1 MTAIKATPAHVA
13 LPCPEAPA
21 APASPQRS
29 RSLLSVTSLSVADV
43 SAILRLAT
51 LLEAEDPLVR
61 ARRLASRRVA
71 LLFYEAS
78 TRTRTSFEL
87 AAKGLGADTALISS
101 QSSSIE
107 KGESLKDTGITLRA
121 LGAECIILRHL
132 SSGAPYLLEQ
142 ATGLPV
148 LNAGDG
154 MHEHPS
160 QALLDLRTMLR
171 ALGRPED
178 APGEDLLQSITVAIT
193 GDILH
198 SRVARS
204 NALLLPKLGARVILC
219 GPPALLPEVAQELG
233 PGITI
238 ERDFERALKQ
248 AQIVMML
255 RIQKERL
262 AGVHIDLD
270 EYTARYQLHHERLRA
285 CAPQAIVMHPGP
297 MIRGLE
303 ITSEVADGPQS
314 VIAEQVTKWRGHS
327 HGLDPS
333 GSGAAEHLA
342 ARRFGGVPSRCTCQA
357 ARCQE
362 ERPRLSAILIRG
374 GRLVDPSAGVD
385 ANRDLLLK
393 DGRVAAVEPPGQI
406 DRRRQTGRC
415 GDRGSQGPGG
425 CAGTGRYP
433 RPPARARA
441 GLQGDHRN
449 RNRGGR
455 GGWIHHR
462 LRHAQHHSGQRFG

>member
-1 MTAIKATPAHVA
+1 MTAKKARPEPPGVA
-13 LPCPEAPA
+13 LPRAAVPTAPEC
-21 APASPQRS
+21 S
-29 RSLLSVTSLSVADV
+29 RSLLSVTSLAVEDV
-43 SAILRLAT
+43 SAILHLAT
-51 LLEAEDPLVR
+51 LLEAEPPAAR
-61 ARRLASRRVA
+61 AQRLAHRRVA
-71 LLFYEAS
+71 LLFYESS

-132 SSGAPYLLEQ
+132 SSGAPYLLAQ

-160 QALLDLRTMLR
+160 QALLDVRTMLL
-171 ALGRPED
+171 ALGRPQD
-178 APGEDLLQSITVAIT
+178 APGATLLHGITVTIV

-204 NALLLPKLGARVILC
+204 NALLLPLLGARVVLC

-238 ERDFERALKQ
+238 ERDFDRAL
-248 AQIVMML
+248 ALAEIVMML

-262 AGVHIDLD
+262 TGVHIDLD
-270 EYTARYQLHHERLRA
+270 EYVVRYQLHRERLLANGRR
-285 CAPQAIVMHPGP
+285 AIVMHPGP

-314 VIAEQVTKWRGHS
+314 VIEKQVQNGVAIRMALIQRALAPEQPPKSLRPAPKPKLKRSST
-327 HGLDPS
+327 
-333 GSGAAEHLA
+333 
-342 ARRFGGVPSRCTCQA
+342 PSRK
-357 ARCQE
+357 
-362 ERPRLSAILIRG
+362 RG
-374 GRLVDPSAGVD
+374 GS
-385 ANRDLLLK
+385 
-393 DGRVAAVEPPGQI
+393 
-406 DRRRQTGRC
+406 
-415 GDRGSQGPGG
+415 
-425 CAGTGRYP
+425 
-433 RPPARARA
+433 
-441 GLQGDHRN
+441 
-449 RNRGGR
+449 
-455 GGWIHHR
+455 
-462 LRHAQHHSGQRFG
+462 

>member
-1 MTAIKATPAHVA
+1 MTAKKNRPEPPVA
-13 LPCPEAPA
+13 LPGTAVPT
-21 APASPQRS
+21 ASACS
-29 RSLLSVTSLSVADV
+29 RSLLSVTSLGVEDV

-51 LLEAEDPLVR
+51 LLEAEEPAAR
-61 ARRLASRRVA
+61 AQRLAHRRVA

-132 SSGAPYLLEQ
+132 SSGAPYLLAQ

-160 QALLDLRTMLR
+160 QALLDVRTMLL
-171 ALGRPED
+171 ALGRPEH
-178 APGEDLLQSITVAIT
+178 APGATLLQGITVTIV

-204 NALLLPKLGARVILC
+204 NALLLPRLGARVVLC

-238 ERDFERALKQ
+238 ERDFDRALAQ
-248 AQIVMML
+248 AEIVMML

-262 AGVHIDLD
+262 TGVHIDLD
-270 EYTARYQLHHERLRA
+270 EYIVRYQLHRERLLANGPRS
-285 CAPQAIVMHPGP
+285 IVMHPGP

-303 ITSEVADGPQS
+303 ITSGVADGPQS
-314 VIAEQVTKWRGHS
+314 VIEEQVRNGVAIRMALIHRALAP
-327 HGLDPS
+327 GLQHKSVRP
-333 GSGAAEHLA
+333 AAKPLA
-342 ARRFGGVPSRCTCQA
+342 KRTSSLSRK
-357 ARCQE
+357 
-362 ERPRLSAILIRG
+362 RG
-374 GRLVDPSAGVD
+374 GS
-385 ANRDLLLK
+385 
-393 DGRVAAVEPPGQI
+393 
-406 DRRRQTGRC
+406 
-415 GDRGSQGPGG
+415 
-425 CAGTGRYP
+425 
-433 RPPARARA
+433 
-441 GLQGDHRN
+441 
-449 RNRGGR
+449 
-455 GGWIHHR
+455 
-462 LRHAQHHSGQRFG
+462 